1 MKRRSLP
8 LSYCAVL
15 ILLGLLLTERAS
27 FAANPRI
34 GVLIFDYTNNYVTY
48 IRNSITQ
55 VAGDNAEILMIDAQ
69 NDQAKQVEQVDT
81 VISRGVDALAVN
93 AVSPEAA
100 PTIIEKARAADLP
113 IVFFNRS
120 PSKEDMLSYEKC
132 WYVGTTPY
140 DSGRLSSEMAMAA
153 FKADPKYDKNKDGVL
168 QYLILKGTPG
178 HPDAEARTIAVQET
192 FAKAGFK
199 AELLDI
205 QTGNFRTA
213 DAKDVTDAWIGRFG
227 DKIEMILSNNDAML
241 LGAVESLRG
250 AGYLSADKPCGVIGI
265 NALPEVLTMIEDG
278 TVIGS
283 ILSDA
288 YSEGKNIFT
297 MSYNAVK
304 GQDVLTGVDGKLDDM
319 KALRVPYIPIDK
331 SNIPLAQEVYKYALG
346 K

>member
-1 MKRRSLP
+1 MKRKWSVALC
-8 LSYCAVL
+8 LALVLTAAVL
-15 ILLGLLLTERAS
+15 AAPAS
-27 FAANPRI
+27 AANPKI
-34 GVLIFDYTNNYVTY
+34 GVLIFDYANNYVSY
-48 IRNSITQ
+48 IRNSINQ
-55 VAGDNAEILMIDAQ
+55 VAGDSAEVLMVDAQ

-100 PTIIEKARAADLP
+100 PTIIEKARAAGLP

-140 DSGRLSSEMAMAA
+140 DSGLLSAEMAMSA

-168 QYLILKGTPG
+168 QYLIIKGTPG
-178 HPDAEARTIAVQET
+178 HPDAEARTLAVQET

-199 AELLDI
+199 TELLDI

-213 DAKDVTDAWIGRFG
+213 DAKDVMDAWIGKFG
-227 DKIEMILSNNDAML
+227 DKIEMVLANNDALL
-241 LGAVESLRG
+241 LGCVESLKG
-250 AGYLSADKPCGVIGI
+250 EGYLTPEKPCGLIGI
-265 NALPEVLTMIEDG
+265 NALPEVLPLIADG
-278 TVIGS
+278 TVLGS

-288 YSEGKNIFT
+288 YSEGKNIFI
-297 MSYNAVK
+297 MCFNAATGK
-304 GQDVLTGVDGKLDDM
+304 DVLAGVDGKLDDM
-319 KALRVPYIPIDK
+319 KAIRVPYIPIDK
-331 SNIPLAQEVYKYALG
+331 SNIPTAQEIYKYALG